1 MLRTALWSALLLAV
15 WGLSPAF
22 AREWKDATGR
32 YSVDAE
38 LVAFSDQ
45 EVVLKRKDGRLVS
58 LQKSV
63 LSEDDRRFLEARDA
77 ETAGRDTAGKPPTWT
92 MKGGWRITGRPVGY
106 GRKDVFVQRRRGKV
120 YVNDRVLENLPEVYQ
135 RMLPRIVAHFE
146 DLQLDDTEELVE
158 WAVKQKG
165 RPKKFTIDGVVLEL
179 ENGDE
184 LAVPFI
190 FFSEEDLEVLRP
202 GWERWLASYDD
213 VARRERE
220 DFLLQAQARAY
231 RQDQRIRQQIA
242 AMQLMLSAVDAGVT
256 DLWEVYLQPKA
267 GVAAIPQLVVVPAR
281 DSRQAILLALEKFP
295 AYVAGP
301 ARKLN

>member
-1 MLRTALWSALLLAV
+1 MLRAFLCSALLLPAV
-15 WGLSPAF
+15 VASPVF
-22 AREWKDATGR
+22 AREWKDSTGS

-38 LVAFSDQ
+38 LVAFSDH
-45 EVVLKRKDGRLVS
+45 EVVLKREDGKLVS
-58 LQKSV
+58 LQRSQ
-63 LSEDDRRFLEARDA
+63 LSEGDRRFLETRGAETVGRDA
-77 ETAGRDTAGKPPTWT
+77 PNKPPTWT

-106 GRKDVFVQRRRGKV
+106 GRKEVVIQRRRGKV
-120 YVNDRVLENLPEVYQ
+120 YVNDRVLTNLPEVYQ
-135 RMLPRIVAHFE
+135 RMLPRIVSHFE
-146 DLQLDDTEELVE
+146 EVQLDNTKGLVE

-202 GWERWLASYDD
+202 GWERWLASYDNVD
-213 VARRERE
+213 RRERE

-242 AMQLMLSAVDAGVT
+242 AMQLMFSAVEAGVT

-295 AYVAGP
+295 GYVAGP